1 VKPDESEGVVTQILP
16 RSSEHAKGQQ
26 FRRINDPIFGGPRG
40 SRQRYSSSIA
50 AKDVILKRNR
60 WGA

>member
-1 VKPDESEGVVTQILP
+1 MKSEGVVTRFLP

-50 AKDVILKRNR
+50 AKDVVTKTDR